1 MTPLDTSDFSRR
13 PSAELREVIESATRV
28 LAERASA
35 GEAGPVKS
43 FEGDDATNA
52 ARAAGLVGLSVSTI
66 TRAAQEGASWARQP
80 GGPGSAWIISK
91 SLLLATFGRRAS

>member
-35 GEAGPVKS
+35 GGEPGTP
-43 FEGDDATNA
+43 FIGDDAITP
-52 ARAAGLVGLSVSTI
+52 ARAGALVKLTASSI
-66 TRAAQEGASWARQP
+66 TRRAQEGALWATQP
-80 GGPGSAWIISK
+80 GGPGSPWVISR
-91 SLLLATFGRRAS
+91 SLFLADFRRRA